1 MATYSISNA
10 FKRSTTRS
18 DPHSARGFSIF
29 CAFAMKEFPFYAYN
43 RILRVENISN
53 PRRAARAK
61 TPTEDRECKIENRDS
76 LSSIF
81 NPQGFLGWLAFYR
94 EPTRPSGSASLA
106 APPVE
111 QQSNRTSASRLENP
125 PVSLGAFRGARP
137 MDRWRYRQSY
147 TRQRGIPSYRVVDP
161 RLCKAA
167 ALLCDSVR

>member
-10 FKRSTTRS
+10 FKRSTTTS

-29 CAFAMKEFPFYAYN
+29 CAFAMKEFLSPFTTLFFVRRTQSIGLN
-43 RILRVENISN
+43 RKEQVTKPKRED
-53 PRRAARAK
+53 
-61 TPTEDRECKIENRDS
+61 EDRNPP
-76 LSSIF
+76 SSMLHL
-81 NPQGFLGWLAFYR
+81 QSSSFLAGLAFFHR
-94 EPTRPSGSASLA
+94 ESTRPSGSASLA

-125 PVSLGAFRGARP
+125 PVSLDAFRGARP